1 MLYTTWCQKWFSM
14 ASVKLQPPSPFNIQ
28 SPDNWLRGSAA
39 SESFAWHQDSR
50 LKRYSP
56 GFYTP
61 LLYGRDSQDVLGST
75 DITTDKN
82 KHNGEVIKK
91 FDTFFKVRKNIIF
104 KWMCFNLRCQ
114 EEGETT
120 EQFITSLYQFNLV
133 EDCKYG
139 ALKDQMI
146 HDRIVVGIRDK
157 VLSQCLQ
164 LDPDLTMEKVKTLT
178 CQQEA
183 IQEQQVILD
192 NRST

>member
-1 MLYTTWCQKWFSM
+1 M
-14 ASVKLQPPSPFNIQ
+14 
-28 SPDNWLRGSAA
+28 
-39 SESFAWHQDSR
+39 
-50 LKRYSP
+50 
-56 GFYTP
+56 
-61 LLYGRDSQDVLGST
+61 LLYCMGETAEDILGST

-114 EEGETT
+114 EEGETR
-120 EQFITSLYQFNLV
+120 EQFITSLYQLV

-146 HDRIVVGIRDK
+146 RDRIVVGIRDK

-164 LDPDLTMEKVKTLT
+164 LDPDLTMEKVKTFT
-178 CQQEA
+178 CQ
-183 IQEQQVILD
+183 
-192 NRST
+192 